1 MIGDR
6 TLIGMGAV
14 VLDGARIGK
23 DCIIGAG
30 SLVTKNTAVSYTH
43 LDVYKRQILP
53 FFAACKERLY
63 TSSFLVKESFFSL

>member
-30 SLVTKNTAVSYTH
+30 SLEIGRASC
-43 LDVYKRQILP
+43 R
-53 FFAACKERLY
+53 ER
-63 TSSFLVKESFFSL
+63 V